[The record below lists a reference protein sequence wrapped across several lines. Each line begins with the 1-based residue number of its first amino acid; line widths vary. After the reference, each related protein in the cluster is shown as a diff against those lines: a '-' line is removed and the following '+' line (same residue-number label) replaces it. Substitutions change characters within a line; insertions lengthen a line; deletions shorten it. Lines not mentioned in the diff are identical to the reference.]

1 MVKVPT
7 KIFDP
12 AEYIETPEDA
22 AIMLTDAL
30 ESGDS
35 AIVAA
40 TLGAIV
46 RAEGASE
53 MARKTGISRASLYSA
68 LREGGNPTLS
78 TVLKLL
84 KALELS
90 LSVKSIPEN
99 NVVSFFNYH
108 DFGVAA

>member
-12 AEYIETPEDA
+12 AEYIETAEDA
-22 AIMLTDAL
+22 ATMLTDAL

-53 MARKTGISRASLYSA
+53 MARKTGLSRASLYNA

-84 KALELS
+84 NGLGVELTARQKA
-90 LSVKSIPEN
+90 
-99 NVVSFFNYH
+99 
-108 DFGVAA
+108 A

>member
-1 MVKVPT
+1 MVNVPT
-7 KIFDP
+7 RTFDP

-53 MARKTGISRASLYSA
+53 IARKTGLSRASLYSA

-84 KALELS
+84 NSLGVELRARKKA
-90 LSVKSIPEN
+90 
-99 NVVSFFNYH
+99 
-108 DFGVAA
+108 A